1 MTFFAMIYRSRLI
14 TIIYGAE
21 LEIAFETYVKATS
34 AFSDGNYGGIYAV
47 KIVWSSCVKRYPS
60 VS

>member
-1 MTFFAMIYRSRLI
+1 MEEMTFFAMIYRSKLI

-47 KIVWSSCVKRYPS
+47 KIV
-60 VS
+60 